1 MPAPSFGLG
10 EVGQL
15 GVTAG
20 GGDIR
25 SQDDFMNG
33 FNTGAF
39 SLNGGEGAYDKLLYL
54 IAGLAILGFL
64 IWVSRSNRS

>member
-1 MPAPSFGLG
+1 MPLPGVNLPGL
-10 EVGQL
+10 ETL

-25 SQDDFMNG
+25 SQDDFTNG

-39 SLNGGEGAYDKLLYL
+39 SLRGGEGSFDKLLYL

-64 IWVSRSNRS
+64 IWLSRSNRS

>member
-1 MPAPSFGLG
+1 MSSPWFGEL
-10 EVGQL
+10 GQL

-25 SQDDFMNG
+25 SQDDFTNSFG
-33 FNTGAF
+33 TGAF
-39 SLNGGEGAYDKLLYL
+39 SLNGGEGSFDRLLYL

-64 IWVSRSNRS
+64 IWLSRSNRS